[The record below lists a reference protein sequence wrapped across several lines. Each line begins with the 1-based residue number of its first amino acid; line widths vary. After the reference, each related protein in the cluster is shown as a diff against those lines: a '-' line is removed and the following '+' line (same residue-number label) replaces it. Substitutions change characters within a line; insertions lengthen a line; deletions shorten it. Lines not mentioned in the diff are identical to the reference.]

1 MTPLVLLMCT
11 LHIPINRNKEPRYS
25 CIFTGIHLILINSRL
40 QITISMCDAPFIS
53 HDQLG
58 CFLCQIKQCSLVD
71 LCLSSHC
78 ISTRKWSDIVKKVVV
93 NHRSDTLVYR
103 QFFFPSKGS
112 VPTGDGGT
120 NVTLKS
126 PYPSC
131 GIPANFTATSTLN
144 PLNIS

>member
-1 MTPLVLLMCT
+1 MVMTPLVLLMCT

-53 HDQLG
+53 YDQLG

-103 QFFFPSKGS
+103 QFFFYQRIPSQRE
-112 VPTGDGGT
+112 TAGGT
-120 NVTLKS
+120 FRSKALILAVESQPILLQ
-126 PYPSC
+126 PPPST
-131 GIPANFTATSTLN
+131 P
-144 PLNIS
+144 